1 MAIVSKKA
9 PRKRVPSKP
18 KESLLQASDILLF
31 GIVIEDL
38 DVRVTDANGKKLTQ
52 RKGKNR
58 QLAKQFNADSHFAR
72 IYAFSYEGAY
82 YELPWPA
89 LFLVHG
95 EGESVTDGN
104 LPSGHAARAPTKPA
118 QTGLSAADFQFS
130 DDIQY
135 WSYDKA
141 DYTIRMDVETGM
153 FEQVLLDM
161 MFGDDWLG
169 NSVAGASVRGASV
182 RGASVRGASVR
193 GASVR
198 GASVRGASVRGA
210 SVRGGGSG
218 D

>member
-1 MAIVSKKA
+1 MAMSSKRA
-9 PRKRVPSKP
+9 PRKRPSKTT
-18 KESLLQASDILLF
+18 ESLLQASDILLF
-31 GIVIEDL
+31 GIVVEDL
-38 DVRVTDANGKKLTQ
+38 KVEVSDVNGKELPQ

-58 QLAKQFNADSHFAR
+58 QLAEQFNKDSKFAR

-82 YELPWPA
+82 FELPWPA

-95 EGESVTDGN
+95 DGESVTDGN
-104 LPSGHAARAPTKPA
+104 LPGGHAARAPTRPS
-118 QTGLSAADFQFS
+118 QTGLPAADFQFS
-130 DDIQY
+130 DDVNY

-153 FEQVLLDM
+153 FEQVLLDF
-161 MFGDDWLG
+161 MFDGDG
-169 NSVAGASVRGASV
+169 FGGGVAGASVRGASV

-210 SVRGGGSG
+210 SVRGGGGG

>member
-1 MAIVSKKA
+1 MAESNKV
-9 PRKRVPSKP
+9 
-18 KESLLQASDILLF
+18 SLLETSEILLF
-31 GIVIEDL
+31 GIVVEDIKTVVEGDGPKVL
-38 DVRVTDANGKKLTQ
+38 DK
-52 RKGKNR
+52 RKGRNR
-58 QLAKQFNADSHFAR
+58 QLAEQFNDDSHFAR
-72 IYAFSYEGAY
+72 IYAFSYEGAF
-82 YELPWPA
+82 YELPWPT

-95 EGESVTDGN
+95 DGTSVTDGN
-104 LPSGHAARAPTKPA
+104 QPPNHRARAPTKPSM
-118 QTGLSAADFQFS
+118 TGVSAADFQFS
-130 DDIQY
+130 DDVMY

-141 DYTIRMDVETGM
+141 DYTVRMDVETGM

-169 NSVAGASVRGASV
+169 NGLAGASVRGASV

-210 SVRGGGSG
+210 SVRGGGLG

>member
-1 MAIVSKKA
+1 MALA
-9 PRKRVPSKP
+9 HKRVPGKKSGKT

-31 GIVIEDL
+31 GSVIDDL
-38 DVRVTDANGKKLTQ
+38 KVEVSDETEAKLSQ
-52 RKGKNR
+52 RKGVNR
-58 QLAKQFNADSHFAR
+58 QLAEQFNKNSKFAR
-72 IYAFSYEGAY
+72 IYAFSYQGVY
-82 YELPWPA
+82 FELPWPA

-95 EGESVTDGN
+95 DGDSVTDGN
-104 LPSGHAARAPTKPA
+104 LPAGHAARAPTKPS
-118 QTGLSAADFQFS
+118 QTGVPAADFQFS

-153 FEQVLLDM
+153 FEQVLFDM
-161 MFGDDWLG
+161 VFDGDG
-169 NSVAGASVRGASV
+169 VGGGGVAGASVRGASV

-198 GASVRGASVRGA
+198 GASVRGASVRG
-210 SVRGGGSG
+210 GGGG